1 MSGEQRVVVDIGQV
15 IDAGSWGRYQKLVV
29 LMVAFT
35 VIFDGLDIQILGL
48 AVPALMKEWNA
59 TRAVFAPVIALSLIG
74 MTVGTL
80 LAGAIG
86 DRIGRKAGLIGS
98 VLVFGLLTLAT
109 GFADDVTTLTV
120 LRFLAGMGLGG
131 ALPNSSALNAE
142 MTPMRWRAQSV
153 MLTILCVPL
162 GSMLGGLLGSAIL
175 PTMGW
180 RTLFIVGGLLPVAV
194 AVLLIFVLPESP
206 RYLVRHPGKHGALA
220 KLLGRMGHSVPA
232 GARLVNLTEG
242 TDERI
247 SIAALFVR
255 EYRFDTI
262 ALWIA
267 CFFTL
272 IGTYSVLSW
281 LPAVLTNAG
290 MNSGQASAGITSYNF
305 GGVLGVIAALLIV
318 GRMGSKLLM
327 LGLCAGV
334 TFAALYLRS
343 MHITME
349 NGATV
354 IAIIG
359 VMGFFLNAT
368 QTSLYALSAHVYV
381 SRIRSTGVGGALG
394 FGRIGAVLSSYLVP
408 AALMWNGSSGY
419 FLLIAVSLLCS
430 LLALAV
436 ITRHVPPGGESGS
449 STAMTSSSTR

>member
-1 MSGEQRVVVDIGQV
+1 MSSEQQKVVDIGQV
-15 IDAGSWGRYQKLVV
+15 IDTGSWSGYQKLVV
-29 LMVAFT
+29 VMVAFT
-35 VIFDGLDIQILGL
+35 VIFDGLDIQVLGL
-48 AVPALMKEWNA
+48 AIPALMKEWNA

-86 DRIGRKAGLIGS
+86 DRFGRKAGLVGS
-98 VLVFGLLTLAT
+98 VLVFGLLTFAA
-109 GFADDVTTLTV
+109 GFANDVTTLAV

-142 MTPMRWRAQSV
+142 MTPKRWRAQSV

-162 GSMLGGLLGSAIL
+162 GSMLGGLLASAIL

-180 RTLFIVGGLLPVAV
+180 RALFFIGGLLPVAV
-194 AVLLIFVLPESP
+194 AIFLMLVLPESP
-206 RYLVRHPGKHGALA
+206 RYLVRRPEKHGALA
-220 KLLGRMGHSVPA
+220 KLLGRMGHPVPT

-242 TDERI
+242 SDEHV
-247 SIAALFVR
+247 SITALFAR

-290 MNSGQASAGITSYNF
+290 MSSAQASTGITSYNF
-305 GGVLGVIAALLIV
+305 GGVLGVIASFLIV
-318 GRMGSKLLM
+318 GRLGSKKLM
-327 LGLCAGV
+327 LALCVGV
-334 TFAALYLRS
+334 MLTALYLRS

-349 NGATV
+349 NSATV

-359 VMGFFLNAT
+359 VLGFFLNAA
-368 QTSLYALSAHVYV
+368 QTSLYALAAHVYV

-394 FGRIGAVLSSYLVP
+394 FGRVGAVLSSYLVP
-408 AALMWNGSSGY
+408 AALMWSGSSGY
-419 FLLIAVSLLCS
+419 FLLIAVSLLFS
-430 LLALAV
+430 LLALAL
-436 ITRHVPPGGESGS
+436 IKRHVPAGG
-449 STAMTSSSTR
+449 T